1 MEKEHNPEMVAL
13 KQSNAPVSP
22 APVNPFFNPLA
33 GLDIGLCHYVSIRC

>member
-13 KQSNAPVSP
+13 KQSNVSP

-33 GLDIGLCHYVSIRC
+33 GLDIGLCH